1 MKLKRVLAGILTGAL
16 MITGIPAAGIPAA
29 GTVSVHAEESGD
41 IDNTGEKEYPNIVLG
56 REEKVKTSSV
66 NSQAPANVG
75 ANAVKEG
82 SDVWESSD
90 VTSSIPQWIQIDLEH
105 LRTAVGRI
113 EVVFGSDM
121 WDQGYEITTFD
132 TETNAEHHVVK
143 TIGNNGPNGTIAGTT
158 ENRNSETK
166 TDTITR
172 NTLNQK
178 IQLRRFVRFTFKQAG
193 STAGKKVSLAQ
204 IRIFGEETNE
214 IHGPSIT
221 MVAPAAGE
229 YPQIAQVLSLIH
241 I

>member
-121 WDQGYEITTFD
+121 
-132 TETNAEHHVVK
+132 
-143 TIGNNGPNGTIAGTT
+143 
-158 ENRNSETK
+158 
-166 TDTITR
+166 
-172 NTLNQK
+172 
-178 IQLRRFVRFTFKQAG
+178 
-193 STAGKKVSLAQ
+193 
-204 IRIFGEETNE
+204 
-214 IHGPSIT
+214 
-221 MVAPAAGE
+221 
-229 YPQIAQVLSLIH
+229 
-241 I
+241 